1 VTALLAVEEVSVR
14 FGGVHAL
21 RSVSLEV
28 AAGRVAGLIGPNGA
42 GKSTLF
48 DVVSGLRAP
57 ATGRVLMDGR
67 DITGSSPQARARLGM
82 ARTFQRLEL
91 FGELT
96 VRQHLV
102 VAHRVRHRQAR
113 LALDLLGLGS
123 RPRPGEDD
131 AVDGV
136 LDLLGLGSIAGAPAR
151 ALPIGTGRL
160 VEVARAVAT
169 EPRVILLDE
178 PSSGLDG
185 AETERLAA
193 VLGRLRAER
202 AVALLLVEHNVDLVL
217 SLADRVTVV
226 DFGAVI
232 ADGTPDDIRADQ
244 AVQRAYL
251 GAAP

>member
-1 VTALLAVEEVSVR
+1 VTALLAVADVSVR
-14 FGGVHAL
+14 FGGVQAL

-28 AAGRVAGLIGPNGA
+28 AAGRITGLIGPNGA

-57 ATGRVLMDGR
+57 ATGRVLIDGR
-67 DITGSSPQARARLGM
+67 DVTGVSPQARARLGM

-102 VAHRVRHRQAR
+102 VAHRVRHRRAQ
-113 LALDLLGLGS
+113 LALDLLGLGN

-136 LDLLGLGSIAGAPAR
+136 LDLLGLGPIAGAPAR

-160 VEVARAVAT
+160 VEVARAVAA

-185 AETERLAA
+185 AETDRLAA

-217 SLADRVTVV
+217 SLADRVTVL